1 MLADRRT
8 FIVATGAAGLLAA
21 CGQSSNAKAIATG
34 DIALGAAN
42 APVTMIEYASV
53 MCPHCAEFHADIF
66 PGLKSKYIDTG
77 KLRFV
82 FREFATEPRE
92 YAYAGF
98 MIARCVG
105 TTPQKYYDMLNVLFE
120 QQRPIFEAAR
130 ANQGREKL
138 LEIART
144 AGMSEEAFNTCVADP
159 AGIERIR
166 TVEQTGMDQFKL
178 EGTPTIII
186 DGEKIPNT
194 IEAPYSL
201 ASLSALIDAKLAARS

>member
-1 MLADRRT
+1 MRTDRRL
-8 FIVATGAAGLLAA
+8 FIAATGAAGLLAA
-21 CGQSSNAKAIATG
+21 CGQNSTAKAIAAG
-34 DIALGAAN
+34 DIALGQAN

-53 MCPHCAEFHADIF
+53 MCPHCAEFHADIW
-66 PGLKSKYIDTG
+66 PRIKQNYIDTG
-77 KLRFV
+77 KVRFV

-105 TTPQKYYDMLNVLFE
+105 TTPQKYYDMLGVLFE

-138 LEIART
+138 LEIAGA
-144 AGMSEEAFNTCVADP
+144 AGLSEAQFNTCVSDP
-159 AGIERIR
+159 AGIERIHK
-166 TVEQTGMDQFKL
+166 VEEKGQAQFKI

-186 DGEKIPNT
+186 DGEVIPNT
-194 IEAPYSL
+194 IAAPYSYDNL
-201 ASLSALIDAKLAARS
+201 AARIDAKIAHR

>member
-1 MLADRRT
+1 MPADRRQ
-8 FIVATGAAGLLAA
+8 FIAAAGAAGLLAA
-21 CGQSSNAKAIATG
+21 CGQKSNANAVATG
-34 DIALGAAN
+34 DIALGSAT
-42 APVTMIEYASV
+42 APVTMIEYAST
-53 MCPHCAEFHADIF
+53 MCPHCSEFHETIF
-66 PGLKSKYIDTG
+66 PGLKQKYIDTG

-92 YAYAGF
+92 FAYAGF

-105 TTPQKYYDMLNVLFE
+105 DTPQKYYDMLGVMFE

-144 AGMSEEAFNTCVADP
+144 AGMSEEAFNACVADP

-166 TVEQTGMDQFKL
+166 AVEQAGMDQFKL
-178 EGTPTIII
+178 DSTPTVII

-194 IEAPYSL
+194 VEAPYTL
-201 ASLSALIDAKLAARS
+201 ESLSARIDAKLAARG

>member
-1 MLADRRT
+1 MPADRRQ
-8 FIVATGAAGLLAA
+8 FIVAAGAAGLLAA
-21 CGQSSNAKAIATG
+21 CGQSGNAKAVATG
-34 DIALGAAN
+34 DIALGVAT
-42 APVTMIEYASV
+42 APVTMIEYAST

-66 PGLKSKYIDTG
+66 PGLKQKYVDTG

-92 YAYAGF
+92 FAYAGF

-105 TTPQKYYDMLNVLFE
+105 DTPQKYYDMLGVMFE

-166 TVEQTGMDQFKL
+166 AVEEAGMTQFQL
-178 EGTPTIII
+178 TGTPTIII
-186 DGEKIPNT
+186 DGAVIPNT
-194 IEAPYSL
+194 IEAPYTL
-201 ASLSALIDAKLAARS
+201 ASLSALIDAKLAAKR